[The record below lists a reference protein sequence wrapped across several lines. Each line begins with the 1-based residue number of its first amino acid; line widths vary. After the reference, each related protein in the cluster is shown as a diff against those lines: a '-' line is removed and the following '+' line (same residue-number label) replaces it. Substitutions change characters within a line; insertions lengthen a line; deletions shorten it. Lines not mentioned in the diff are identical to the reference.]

1 MTMKK
6 LAIALVAISTFA
18 GFGFAQG
25 TKIGVVDADVVI
37 QKSAKGKKF
46 FDEYQVFAKS
56 KKDSIDAQIEAY
68 RAAEKDYNAKSGS
81 LSEDKRLE
89 SYQALERQQTDIRRM
104 QEDAKRESEAK
115 LSVGLDKFRKE
126 LAPLIRQVA
135 QEMGLD
141 LVLNY
146 GPNSNM
152 VYFSDTINIT
162 DAVIA
167 KYDAQGN

>member
-6 LAIALVAISTFA
+6 LAIALLALTTFT
-18 GFGFAQG
+18 GFGLAQG

-37 QKSAKGKKF
+37 QKSAKGKAF
-46 FDEYQVFAKS
+46 FEEYQTFATG
-56 KKDSIDAQIEAY
+56 KKQEIDAKIEAY
-68 RAAEKDYNAKSGS
+68 RAAEKDYNAKSAS

-89 SYQALERQQTDIRRM
+89 MYQDLERQQTDIRRM
-104 QEDAKRESEAK
+104 QEDAKRESETK
-115 LSVGLDKFRKE
+115 LNLGLEKFRKE

-135 QEMGLD
+135 QEQGLD